1 MARSDLHW
9 VSTEIPL
16 SNTAHRSENR
26 GRDRRKRAQTRQPS
40 RGPRLCCPHCG
51 NDSIELWIP
60 AYAVYRLETGSQGLK
75 ASAMPEFTTDKDEG
89 DIPYLYCPNCNHEE
103 EAPERLIQKINFT
116 L

>member
-51 NDSIELWIP
+51 NDSIDLRP
-60 AYAVYRLETGSQGLK
+60 AGGQPYRYPTKQ
-75 ASAMPEFTTDKDEG
+75 
-89 DIPYLYCPNCNHEE
+89 
-103 EAPERLIQKINFT
+103 EAEHMRRLCYPDQVREERLGGDPVT
-116 L
+116 RVVEEDC